1 MNKVIEIRLKPNDLS
16 LVKLGKNVIL
26 ENCALCHDTQFEGQT
41 NWQNRDNEGYI
52 SAPPHDETGH
62 TWHHLDEYLLLMTK
76 YSIEEIIGKKYHNNM
91 PAYEK
96 ILTEKEIITVLS
108 FIKSSWP
115 SQIQEIQK
123 YKFKKQIKLR
133 RQVC

>member
-1 MNKVIEIRLKPNDLS
+1 
-16 LVKLGKNVIL
+16 
-26 ENCALCHDTQFEGQT
+26 
-41 NWQNRDNEGYI
+41 
-52 SAPPHDETGH
+52 
-62 TWHHLDEYLLLMTK
+62 MTK